1 MLSYRHAFHAGNH
14 ADVLKH
20 SVLTLLLEYF
30 KQKEKPF
37 WYIDS
42 HAGAGAYRLDSNEA
56 RKNSEYARGIAR
68 VLNARAELP
77 DFVQPYVAVID
88 ALNANVDL
96 RRYPGSPWFA
106 AQSMRDAD
114 RLRLFEMHPQ
124 DVQVLNDNLQHDR
137 RVLIAASDGFA
148 GLKALL
154 PPPPR
159 RALILIDPP
168 YELKEDYAK
177 VVHVL
182 QDSVKRFSN
191 GTYMIWYPLL
201 SRPEAQRLPTKLMAL
216 QLPALR
222 IELQVE
228 KPQGEFGMFG
238 SGLFIVNPPW
248 TLREQL
254 QTWLPQLQAL
264 LGRADE
270 SSFVL
275 EGSGN
280 I

>member
-30 KQKEKPF
+30 KQKDKPF
-37 WYIDS
+37 WYIDT

-56 RKNSEYARGIAR
+56 RKNAEYARGIAR
-68 VLNARAELP
+68 VLTARSELP
-77 DFVQPYVAVID
+77 DFLRPYVAVID
-88 ALNANVDL
+88 ALNTDVDL
-96 RRYPGSPWFA
+96 RRYPGSPWLA
-106 AQSMRDAD
+106 AQLMRETD

-124 DVQVLNDNLQHDR
+124 DVQILNDNLQHDR

-177 VVHVL
+177 VVNVL

-201 SRPEAQRLPTKLMAL
+201 SRTEAQRLPAKLMAL

-254 QTWLPQLQAL
+254 QTWLPQLQTL

-270 SSFVL
+270 SSFLL
-275 EGSGN
+275 ESSGN

>member
-20 SVLTLLLEYF
+20 SVLSLLLEYF
-30 KQKEKPF
+30 KQKDKPF
-37 WYIDS
+37 WYIDT
-42 HAGAGAYRLDSNEA
+42 HAGAGAYRLDSSEA
-56 RKNSEYARGIAR
+56 RKNAEYARGIGRILAAR
-68 VLNARAELP
+68 TTLP
-77 DFVQPYVAVID
+77 DFLQPYVESID
-88 ALNANVDL
+88 ALNSGADL
-96 RRYPGSPWFA
+96 KHYPGSPWLA
-106 AQSMRDAD
+106 AELMRATD

-124 DVQVLNDNLQHDR
+124 DVQILNDNLQRDR
-137 RVLIAASDGFA
+137 RVVITQSDGFS

-177 VVHVL
+177 VVNAL
-182 QDSVKRFSN
+182 QDALKRFSN

-201 SRPEAQRLPTKLMAL
+201 SRAEAQRLPAKLMAL

-248 TLREQL
+248 TLRAQL
-254 QTWLPQLQAL
+254 QTWLPQLQSL
-264 LGRADE
+264 LGNADE

-275 EGSGN
+275 ESSGN